1 VACPTLVVWGERD
14 GAFPVAC
21 LEGLADW
28 VPQLQLHRQPDGGHW
43 LLQDQPQLTAAL
55 VRRFLAQEG

>member
-1 VACPTLVVWGERD
+1 VVWGERD
-14 GAFPVAC
+14 GSFPVAC

-28 VPQLQLHRQPDGGHW
+28 VPQLQLHREPDGGHW
-43 LLQDQPQLTAAL
+43 LLQDQPQLAAAL